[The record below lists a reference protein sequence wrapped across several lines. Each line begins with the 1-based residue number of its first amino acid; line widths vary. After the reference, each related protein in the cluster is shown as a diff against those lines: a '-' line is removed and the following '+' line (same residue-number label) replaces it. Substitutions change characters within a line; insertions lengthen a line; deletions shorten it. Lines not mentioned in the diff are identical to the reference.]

1 MMTTTPPQDPS
12 AAAIRALRDRI
23 TAEFPDLADR
33 VATDPRDA
41 GAIGRAVDV
50 LHAGGLV
57 VFYSAM
63 TYGIAVSAE
72 SAAAVERLYELKG
85 RPAQKALPI
94 LSSRRKYH
102 STVLANEHNRAPLE
116 RAINS
121 LWPGPVTFIV
131 EKLVGDGGYVV
142 PDYVTAGQTSVALM
156 CMDVVA
162 ESLADRAEFVVAA
175 TSANLS
181 GHGSLVCAE
190 DCLRTFKDQVDF
202 YLVGPASEVGVN
214 TTIVNVSV
222 TPPAILRAG
231 PCPAARLRE
240 YFPDLKG

>member
-1 MMTTTPPQDPS
+1 MTTTPSQGPS
-12 AAAIRALRDRI
+12 AADIRALRERI
-23 TAEFPDLADR
+23 TAEFPNLAER
-33 VATDPRDA
+33 VATDPKDA
-41 GAIGRAVDV
+41 DAIGRAVDV
-50 LHAGGLV
+50 LRAGGLV

-85 RPAQKALPI
+85 RPGQKALPI
-94 LSSRRKYH
+94 LSSRSKYR
-102 STVLANEHNRAPLE
+102 STVAPNEHNRAALD

-121 LWPGPVTFIV
+121 LWPGPVTFLV
-131 EKLVGDGGYVV
+131 EKLVGDNGYVV
-142 PDYVTAGQTSVALM
+142 PDYVTAGQNSVALM
-156 CMDVVA
+156 CMDAVA
-162 ESLADRAEFVVAA
+162 ESLADRAEFIIAA

-181 GHGSLVCAE
+181 GQGSLVCAE

-214 TTIVNVSV
+214 TTIVNVSM

>member
-1 MMTTTPPQDPS
+1 MS
-12 AAAIRALRDRI
+12 GSGSEIRALRDRI
-23 TAEFPDLADR
+23 AAEFPSLADR
-33 VATDPRDA
+33 VATDPKDP

-50 LHAGGLV
+50 LRAGGLV

-63 TYGIAVSAE
+63 TYGIAVNAE
-72 SAAAVERLYELKG
+72 STEAVERLYELKG

-94 LSSRRKYH
+94 LSSRGKYR
-102 STVLANEHNRAPLE
+102 STVVANERNRAALD
-116 RAINS
+116 RAIS
-121 LWPGPVTFIV
+121 ALWPGPVTFIV
-131 EKLVGDGGYVV
+131 EKLMGKDGYVV
-142 PDYVTAGQTSVALM
+142 PDYVTAGQASVALM
-156 CMDVVA
+156 CMDEVA
-162 ESLADRAEFVVAA
+162 ESLADRAEFIIAA
-175 TSANLS
+175 SSANLS

-222 TPPAILRAG
+222 DPPSILRAG
-231 PCPAARLRE
+231 PCPAERLRE

>member
-1 MMTTTPPQDPS
+1 MSVS
-12 AAAIRALRDRI
+12 ASEIRALRERI
-23 TAEFPDLADR
+23 AAEFPNLADR
-33 VATDPRDA
+33 VATDPKDA
-41 GAIGRAVDV
+41 SAIGRAVDV
-50 LHAGGLV
+50 LRTGGLV

-63 TYGIAVSAE
+63 TYGIAVGADNAE
-72 SAAAVERLYELKG
+72 AVDRLYELKG

-94 LSSRRKYH
+94 LSSRRKYR
-102 STVLANEHNRAPLE
+102 STVVADERNRDALD
-116 RAINS
+116 RAIGS

-131 EKLVGDGGYVV
+131 PKLVGANGYVV
-142 PDYVTAGQTSVALM
+142 PDYVTAGQTSVAIM
-156 CMDVVA
+156 CMDEVA
-162 ESLADRAEFVVAA
+162 ESLADRAEFVIAA
-175 TSANLS
+175 SSANLS

-222 TPPAILRAG
+222 EPPSILRAG
-231 PCPAARLRE
+231 PCPAERLRE